1 MLNYEKDAQIEEDAL
16 DLEWLDQPSLMMKYA
31 IAAAD
36 ARAELDRAKE
46 RLDIVVAQ
54 LDREIRAKPSKFGID
69 KVTEA
74 VVEHTILLQPKR
86 QEASNAVIKAKYESD
101 MAYNAV
107 KSIEARKDAL
117 ENLVRL
123 HGQQYFAG
131 PKVPRD
137 LGWER
142 KERQKRSDA
151 GVASRLK
158 RNKRH
163 FA

>member
-1 MLNYEKDAQIEEDAL
+1 MLNYEKDSQIEEDAL

-31 IAAAD
+31 LEAAN
-36 ARAELDRAKE
+36 ARKILDRAKDK
-46 RLDIVVAQ
+46 LDIIVAQ
-54 LDREIRAKPSKFGID
+54 LDREIRLKPSKFGLD
-69 KVTEA
+69 KITEA

-86 QEASNAVIKAKYESD
+86 QEASEAVIKAKYESD
-101 MAYNAV
+101 MAYAAV

-142 KERQKRSDA
+142 KERQKRSDK
-151 GVASRLK
+151 GVASRLT
-158 RNKRH
+158 RKRH
-163 FA
+163 FV